1 MSKSDVRV
9 RFAPSPTGPLH
20 IGGVRTALFNYLFAR
35 KLNGTFILRI
45 EDTDQTRFVPGAEE
59 YILESL
65 AWLGIEID
73 ESDAKGGSCAPYKQS
88 QRKDIYIKYAQQLI
102 DSGWAYY
109 AFDKPEDLD
118 VVRAKYEQEGK
129 TFAYDQHVRAGLD
142 NSLNPNCGDP
152 LVRVANGEHYV
163 IRFKIPENIEIV
175 ANDMVRGRIVFN
187 SSTLD
192 DKVIFKSDGLPTYHL
207 ANVVDDR
214 LMNIS
219 HVIRGEE
226 WLPSVPLHILLYRAF
241 GWESEMPQ
249 FAHLPLILK
258 PSGKGKLSKRD
269 GDKDGFPVFPL
280 SWKGDDGEISKGYKE
295 YGYFPEAVVNLL
307 ALLGWNPGTEQEM
320 FTMEQ
325 LIEAFSFD
333 HVHLAGAR
341 FNPEKAKWFNH
352 QYLQKQ
358 DLQLLANGF
367 EEELAQK
374 GITGKRDLIMRLLPM
389 VKERVTF
396 VNELWGQTFFFF
408 ESPVSY
414 DEKVAQKRWKDGVP
428 ALMASLPQ
436 VLESVKVWEAAAIKE
451 EVSKAVEAS
460 GVNFGAVMNSFRLA
474 IVGGS
479 FGPDLFDI
487 IEIIGKEESCAR
499 LKKAVSILGL

>member
-1 MSKSDVRV
+1 MSQSNVRV

-20 IGGVRTALFNYLFAR
+20 IGGVRTALFNYLFA
-35 KLNGTFILRI
+35 KKHNGTFILRI

-59 YILESL
+59 YIIESL
-65 AWLGIEID
+65 KWLGIHID
-73 ESDAKGGSCAPYKQS
+73 ESDAQGGACAPYKQS

-109 AFDKPEDLD
+109 AFDKPEALD
-118 VVRAKYEQEGK
+118 VVRTQYEQEGK
-129 TFAYDQHVRAGLD
+129 TFAYDQSIRQSLD
-142 NSLNPNCGDP
+142 NSLNPNCGNP
-152 LVRVANGEHYV
+152 AERVANGEHYV
-163 IRFKIPENIEIV
+163 IRFKIPEKIEIL
-175 ANDMVRGRIVFN
+175 ANDMIRGKITFN
-187 SSTLD
+187 SQTLD

-226 WLPSVPLHILLYRAF
+226 WLPSLPLHILLYRAF

-280 SWKGDDGEISKGYKE
+280 LWTTESGEVSKGYRE
-295 YGYFPEAVVNLL
+295 YGYYPDAVVNLL
-307 ALLGWNPGTEQEM
+307 ALLGWNPGTEQEL
-320 FTMEQ
+320 FTMEE
-325 LIEAFSFD
+325 LVEAFSFA

-358 DLQLLANGF
+358 ALSSLADEFSN
-367 EEELAQK
+367 ELK
-374 GITGKRDLIMRLLPM
+374 NRGIEASNELINKVLPL
-389 VKERVTF
+389 VKERVSF
-396 VNELWGQTFFFF
+396 VNELWAQTFFFF
-408 ESPVSY
+408 EAPSVY

-428 ALMASLPQ
+428 ALMGSLPE
-436 VLESVKVWEAAAIKE
+436 VLQGVVAWEAAAIKE
-451 EVSKAVEAS
+451 AVSAHVEKS
-460 GVNFGAVMNSFRLA
+460 GVNFGGVMNSFRLA
-474 IVGGS
+474 LVGGS

-487 IEIIGKEESCAR
+487 LEIIGKNESCSR
-499 LKKAVSILGL
+499 IEKAVSVLG

>member
-1 MSKSDVRV
+1 MAQSNVRV

-20 IGGVRTALFNYLFAR
+20 IGGVRTALFNYLFA
-35 KLNGTFILRI
+35 KKNNGTFILRI

-59 YILESL
+59 YIIESL
-65 AWLGIEID
+65 KWLGIEID
-73 ESDAKGGSCAPYKQS
+73 ESDAKGGPYAPYKQS
-88 QRKDIYIKYAQQLI
+88 QRKEIYIKYAQQLI
-102 DSGWAYY
+102 NTGWAYY
-109 AFDKPEDLD
+109 AFDKPEALD
-118 VVRAKYEQEGK
+118 VVRAQFEQEGK
-129 TFAYDQHVRAGLD
+129 TFAYDQHIRLSLD
-142 NSLNPNCGDP
+142 NSLNPSCTNP
-152 LVRVANGEHYV
+152 LERVANGEHYV
-163 IRFKIPENIEIV
+163 IRFKIPENIEIQ
-175 ANDMVRGRIVFN
+175 ATDMVRGKINFQ

-280 SWKGDDGEISKGYKE
+280 LWKTEDGEVSKGYKE
-295 YGYFPEAVVNLL
+295 YGYYPEAVVNLL
-307 ALLGWNPGTEQEM
+307 SLLGWNPGTEQEI
-320 FTMEQ
+320 FTMDE
-325 LIEAFSFD
+325 LIQAFSFN

-341 FNPEKAKWFNH
+341 FNPEKSKWFNH

-358 DLQLLANGF
+358 ELSA
-367 EEELAQK
+367 LAQEFK
-374 GITGKRDLIMRLLPM
+374 AELQSRNIEASNDLIYKVLPL
-389 VKERVTF
+389 VKERVSF
-396 VNELWGQTFFFF
+396 VNELWAQTFFFF
-408 ESPVSY
+408 EAPITY

-428 ALMASLPQ
+428 ALMASLPA
-436 VLESVKVWEAAAIKE
+436 VLQTVTNWQATSIKE
-451 EVSKAVEAS
+451 AVSAHVEKS
-460 GVNFGAVMNSFRLA
+460 GVNFGGVMNSFRLA
-474 IVGGS
+474 LVGGS

-487 IEIIGKEESCAR
+487 LEIIGQEESCQR
-499 LKKAVSILGL
+499 IIKAVAILG